1 MAFAKWIGGILG
13 FLISGPLG
21 ALAGYALG
29 AFLEGPDVTDFQD
42 ERNRD
47 NRYSQDNGRYERDS
61 GIDIGKRN
69 SFLFSLLVLT
79 SYIIKA
85 DGKVM
90 HSEMEHVRRFLT
102 INFGENA
109 RVQGEDI
116 LNKLFEQQKKM
127 EAERKGSYRDIVMQ
141 SCAQIASNLS
151 YGQRLQ
157 LLSFLAEVIKADGII
172 APIEVDAIREIA
184 RAMQMSD
191 NEVDSLLNLQDSSKS
206 LEAAYKVFGL
216 SPNASDDEVRKAYR
230 ALALKHH
237 PDRVA
242 TLGED
247 VRKAAEKK
255 FQEINA
261 AKDLIYKSRGL

>member
-1 MAFAKWIGGILG
+1 MSLGKWIGGIIG
-13 FLISGPLG
+13 FMVAGPLG
-21 ALAGYALG
+21 ALAGYAIG
-29 AFLEGPDVTDFQD
+29 SFLEGTDTD
-42 ERNRD
+42 ETFYYGND
-47 NRYSQDNGRYERDS
+47 NQERYHTHNYNAPGN
-61 GIDIGKRN
+61 IDMGQRN

-90 HSEMEHVRRFLT
+90 HSEMEHVRNFLQM
-102 INFGENA
+102 NFGTSA
-109 RVQGEDI
+109 RSQGEEI
-116 LNKLFEQQKKM
+116 LKRLFEQQKKM
-127 EAERKGSYRDIVMQ
+127 EAEKPGSYRDIVMQ
-141 SCAQIASNLS
+141 SCSQIASNMNYS
-151 YGQRLQ
+151 QRLQ
-157 LLSFLAEVIKADGII
+157 LLSFLAGVVKADGII
-172 APIEVDAIREIA
+172 DPSEVNALREVA
-184 RAMQMSD
+184 RSLRMSD
-191 NEVDSLLNLQDSSKS
+191 DEIDSLLNLQDSSKS

-216 SPNASDDEVRKAYR
+216 PPTATDDEVRKAYR

-261 AKDLIYKSRGL
+261 AKDLIYKARGL